1 MARKAQGTAV
11 ALETGLDNLKDLT
24 RTIQHSTGF
33 HPVVAALRNGAGV
46 SVDGAWNS
54 SAALVAAAL
63 SLHAPRTLVVVLA
76 HPRDTD
82 GWGEDL
88 HSFAG
93 LRSVLFPAWDAWPVR
108 ESV

>member
-1 MARKAQGTAV
+1 MADKAQGTAV
-11 ALETGLDNLKDLT
+11 APATGLAALKDLST
-24 RTIQHSTGF
+24 AIQHSTGF

-54 SAALVAAAL
+54 SAALVTAAL

-82 GWGEDL
+82 GWSEDL

-93 LRSVLFPAWDAWPVR
+93 LRPVQFPA
-108 ESV
+108 

>member
-24 RTIQHSTGF
+24 RAIQHSAGF
-33 HPVVAALRNGAGV
+33 HPVVAALRNGGGAG
-46 SVDGAWNS
+46 VDGAWNS
-54 SAALVAAAL
+54 SAALVTAAL

-82 GWGEDL
+82 AWAEDL
-88 HSFAG
+88 YTFAG
-93 LRSVLFPAWDAWPVR
+93 LRPVLFPACADWPAR
-108 ESV
+108 